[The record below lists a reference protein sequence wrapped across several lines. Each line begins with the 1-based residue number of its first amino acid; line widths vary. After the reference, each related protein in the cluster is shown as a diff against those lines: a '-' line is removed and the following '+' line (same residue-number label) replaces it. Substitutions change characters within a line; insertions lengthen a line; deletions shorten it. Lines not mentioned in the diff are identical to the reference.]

1 MAILNIYYRNR
12 GYDPIPGHA
21 VNQGQQ
27 YEGMR
32 SPPAG
37 NQQYQ
42 SGPLANQL
50 SPQYQPLPMNQP
62 AGRFQV
68 MLILLTNPCVAI

>member
-1 MAILNIYYRNR
+1 MLNIYYRNR
-12 GYDPIPGHA
+12 GGYAPMPGPA

-27 YEGMR
+27 QLRDMR

-37 NQQYQ
+37 NHQG
-42 SGPLANQL
+42 GPPVNQF
-50 SPQYQPLPMNQP
+50 SPQYQPAPMNQP

-68 MLILLTNPCVAI
+68 MLVCTHY

>member
-1 MAILNIYYRNR
+1 MYSHPNFYHRNR
-12 GYDPIPGHA
+12 GGYNPIPGHA

-27 YEGMR
+27 YGDVR
-32 SPPAG
+32 SHPAG

-42 SGPLANQL
+42 GGPQF
-50 SPQYQPLPMNQP
+50 SPQYQPPPMNQP

-68 MLILLTNPCVAI
+68 MLMSTDFL